1 MPGKT
6 LYKNHKKAKT
16 SRVLGSV
23 RELSDKWGLTEQLQK
38 GEVLGPPFREVLE
51 CAVEI
56 SKRAK
61 ILAGTANS
69 QERRIVLNVALLEIG
84 RENDR
89 NVTFMHECAHILT
102 DLFYGRSCKHNQSW
116 RDIMRLLGQNPI
128 VSHNLSY
135 LSRSSQAVVAW
146 QCNNCI
152 KKYYFVRKPRR
163 NPSKCFCQS
172 CGPELGHLKVTCFL

>member
-1 MPGKT
+1 M
-6 LYKNHKKAKT
+6 
-16 SRVLGSV
+16 LGSV

-89 NVTFMHECAHILT
+89 NVTFMHECAHTVSYTHLT
-102 DLFYGRSCKHNQSW
+102 LQTIYS
-116 RDIMRLLGQNPI
+116 
-128 VSHNLSY
+128 V
-135 LSRSSQAVVAW
+135 
-146 QCNNCI
+146 
-152 KKYYFVRKPRR
+152 
-163 NPSKCFCQS
+163 
-172 CGPELGHLKVTCFL
+172 